1 MKFPLAS
8 GVALTSVLGLACAGG
23 GPPFQVSVQPA
34 VLLSESAHDW
44 EPALAVGPDGT
55 VYVTAGRREPRPE
68 DAESGMPF
76 GQRIVIWRSSDSGAT
91 WEGPW
96 PVSDG
101 GSFQGDQRVV
111 VDDHGVVHVSYMDL
125 TTTPEGQMSALLQ
138 LATSRDGGRSFTVQ
152 TVLDHDVSD
161 KPELAV
167 SRDGRDIYL
176 VLESRPGPSLMGSHD
191 GGDTW
196 GGPRVVVPVEDRGT
210 HFWPTGLALAPDG
223 RLWFSVPSIP
233 NSELQA
239 GGPSTTTLHVLSSDD
254 WGASWHES
262 NLGSSPWSRGGCVHD
277 PECRVK
283 SAYPG
288 IAVDAVG
295 RAYAVNT
302 DGRAGEPY
310 RLLLRSSADGGET
323 WSEPVPVSE
332 APRPSSGDLADHD
345 YPMVAADGDGRVCV
359 AWVDDRS
366 GPRSMWARCTPD
378 AGATW
383 GDELLLSNMASDQG
397 HTTTEGFAVFY
408 GDYGGIALTDEGRLY
423 VTWGAA
429 TAMDGP
435 GAVWVGSADVFPST
449 GLERGS
455 PAGG

>member
-1 MKFPLAS
+1 MRFPLAF
-8 GVALTSVLGLACAGG
+8 GVALTAVLGLGCAGAL
-23 GPPFQVSVQPA
+23 PPFQPSVAPA
-34 VLLSESAHDW
+34 VLLSGPEHDW
-44 EPALAVGPDGT
+44 EPALAAGPDQT
-55 VYVTAGRREPRPE
+55 VYVTAGRRSPRP
-68 DAESGMPF
+68 DGGVGGAPF
-76 GQRIVIWRSSDSGAT
+76 EQRIVIWRSRDAGVT

-96 PVSDG
+96 PVSEAG
-101 GSFQGDQRVV
+101 AFQGDQRVA
-111 VDDHGVVHVSYMDL
+111 VDDSGNVHVSYMEV
-125 TTTPEGQMSALLQ
+125 TESPNGKVSALLQ

-191 GGDTW
+191 GGETW

-239 GGPSTTTLHVLSSDD
+239 GGPSTTTLHIYNSDD
-254 WGASWHES
+254 GGASWHES
-262 NLGSSPWSRGGCVHD
+262 VFGASPWSRGGCVHD

-283 SAYPG
+283 TAYPG

-295 RAYAVNT
+295 RAYAVYT
-302 DGRAGEPY
+302 EGRAGEPY
-310 RLLLRSSADGGET
+310 RLLLRSSAGGGET

-345 YPMVAADGDGRVCV
+345 YPIVTAAGDGRACV
-359 AWVDDRS
+359 AWVDDRTE
-366 GPRSMWARCTPD
+366 PRSMWARCTPD

-383 GDELLLSNMASDQG
+383 GDELLLSNVASDQG
-397 HTTTEGFAVFY
+397 HTTSEGFAVFY

-435 GAVWVGSADVFPST
+435 GAVWVASADVFPST
-449 GLERGS
+449 GQERG
-455 PAGG
+455 